1 MKSEKIFIEYDLINL
16 AKARDFIS
24 RKAREA
30 GASESDITR
39 IEISCDEWNAN
50 IIEHALEKKSSR
62 GFSIECKIDDGKF
75 MIIYEHEGER
85 FNPVDKE
92 VVDVD
97 EHFTETKER
106 SLGLFIMR
114 EMMDEIHYEYI
125 NNRINRL
132 ILIKYIKGKLPNI
145 QNQL

>member
-1 MKSEKIFIEYDLINL
+1 MKGERIYLESDLINL

-30 GASESDITR
+30 GASESEVTR

-50 IIEHALEKKSSR
+50 IIEHALGKSSGS
-62 GFSIECKIDDGKF
+62 GFSIECKLEGEKF
-75 MIIYEHEGER
+75 IIIYEHEGPR
-85 FNPVDKE
+85 FNPVEQE

-97 EHFTETKER
+97 EHFSESKER
-106 SLGLFIMR
+106 GLGLFIMR
-114 EMMDEIHYEYI
+114 EMMDEIRYEYI

-132 ILIKYIKGKLPNI
+132 TLVKNLRK
-145 QNQL
+145 